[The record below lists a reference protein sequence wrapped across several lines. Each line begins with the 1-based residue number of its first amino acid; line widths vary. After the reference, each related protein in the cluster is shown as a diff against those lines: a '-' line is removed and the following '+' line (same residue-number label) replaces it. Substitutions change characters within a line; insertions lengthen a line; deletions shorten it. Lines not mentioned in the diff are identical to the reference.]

1 LAEKPEFVDLISAA
15 TRQSWKNPGRTSRHY
30 ARTEL
35 PELAEE
41 PKSRLSHW
49 PPARWAEWRLDLL
62 KPWKSR
68 NNPRG

>member
-1 LAEKPEFVDLISAA
+1 MAEKPEYVDLVSAA
-15 TRQSWKNPGRTSRHY
+15 TRQSWRNTSKVSRRQ
-30 ARTEL
+30 ARADL
-35 PELAEE
+35 PDLVEE